1 MKIINK
7 LDRYLEDKNYEIIIK
22 ENKINIIN
30 FKEIIDFSVSKIT
43 LRCDNK
49 IINIEGKNLIISKM
63 LDEELAIR
71 KGEKV
76 EIEPRKINIYNIKLL
91 SVNKENKQIEFEVE
105 CSKGTY
111 IRSLCENIAEKL
123 GTIGYMSELERI
135 QVGEFNI
142 NKSVNKRLNKDE
154 ININIEFP
162 ENYNKIEN
170 LIEHIKEFDK
180 RKIAVYDGYNI
191 VQIKVEDIMYFYSDG
206 NYNFCKTNNKEY
218 RVKNKLYEIDKVS
231 NDFVRIS
238 KGCIINIKQVKSFD
252 IGENRN
258 IIVKFNDDSEQY
270 VARRKIKEVMNYL
283 DERMI

>member
-1 MKIINK
+1 M
-7 LDRYLEDKNYEIIIK
+7 
-22 ENKINIIN
+22 NI
-30 FKEIIDFSVSKIT
+30 
-43 LRCDNK
+43 
-49 IINIEGKNLIISKM
+49 
-63 LDEELAIR
+63 
-71 KGEKV
+71 
-76 EIEPRKINIYNIKLL
+76 
-91 SVNKENKQIEFEVE
+91 
-105 CSKGTY
+105 
-111 IRSLCENIAEKL
+111 
-123 GTIGYMSELERI
+123 
-135 QVGEFNI
+135 NI
-142 NKSVNKRLNKDE
+142 NKSVNKSLNKDE
-154 ININIEFP
+154 VNINIEFP

-180 RKIAVYDGYNI
+180 RKMVVYDGYNI

-218 RVKNKLYEIDKVS
+218 RVKYKLYEIDKVS

-258 IIVKFNDDSEQY
+258 IIVKLNDDSEQY

>member
-1 MKIINK
+1 MM
-7 LDRYLEDKNYEIIIK
+7 
-22 ENKINIIN
+22 NI
-30 FKEIIDFSVSKIT
+30 
-43 LRCDNK
+43 
-49 IINIEGKNLIISKM
+49 
-63 LDEELAIR
+63 
-71 KGEKV
+71 
-76 EIEPRKINIYNIKLL
+76 
-91 SVNKENKQIEFEVE
+91 
-105 CSKGTY
+105 
-111 IRSLCENIAEKL
+111 
-123 GTIGYMSELERI
+123 
-135 QVGEFNI
+135 NI
-142 NKSVNKRLNKDE
+142 NKSINKSLNKDE

-162 ENYNKIEN
+162 ENYNEIEN
-170 LIEHIKEFDK
+170 LIEYIKEFDK

-270 VARRKIKEVMNYL
+270 VERRKIKEVMNYL